1 MKKLLGI
8 VVLGLLW
15 CNIGF
20 AANEGSGPIKFPP
33 KFEKRFKDYLGHVK
47 NKKQYKFVFAFH
59 PDGANDWQ
67 AITSEN
73 DAKSYRIAEKRALKA
88 CKKKAKK
95 KDCKI
100 FARGGQIVWN
110 WDSIP
115 TVYYT
120 LIETAGAFDY
130 INWKDVSVQIGEGPV
145 SLSKDT
151 EKKFQEYLTI
161 YENNK
166 NEDGFSIYFAISP
179 DGKNSGDM
187 EGSSLQKSQIEEVK
201 AMAVAECMT
210 NNNKEKCYLYA
221 INDEIV
227 WRKKKQTQTDDNS
240 YIVQQIKDLK
250 ELYDSGVLTKEEFE
264 KVKKKL
270 LD

>member
-1 MKKLLGI
+1 MKKFLI
-8 VVLGLLW
+8 IFITGLLW
-15 CNIGF
+15 FNVSF
-20 AANEGSGPIKFPP
+20 AENEGSGPIKFPP
-33 KFEKRFKDYLGHVK
+33 GFEKRFEDYANNVINQQK
-47 NKKQYKFVFAFH
+47 YKFVFAFH

-67 AITSEN
+67 AIKAK
-73 DAKSYRIAEKRALKA
+73 DANKAYQIAEKKALKA

-95 KDCKI
+95 KGCKI
-100 FARGGQIVWN
+100 FARGVQIVWN

-115 TVYYT
+115 EIYYMT
-120 LIETAGAFDY
+120 TGNENY
-130 INWKDVSVQIGEGPV
+130 VSWKDVNVEIGKGSV

-166 NEDGFSIYFAISP
+166 NEKGFSIYFAISP

-187 EGSSLQKSQIEEVK
+187 GTSTKQKSHIEEVK
-201 AMAVAECMT
+201 AKAIAECMA

-227 WRKKKQTQTDDNS
+227 WEGS
-240 YIVQQIKDLK
+240 SSSSIIIKDVNITGKVTSLK
-250 ELYDSGVLTKEEFE
+250 KLYDEGALTKEEFI
-264 KVKKKL
+264 KAKNIL
-270 LD
+270 LN

>member
-15 CNIGF
+15 CNVGF
-20 AANEGSGPIKFPP
+20 TANDGSGPIKFAPN
-33 KFEKRFKDYLGHVK
+33 FEKRFKEYLGHVQN
-47 NKKQYKFVFAFH
+47 NKDYQFVFAVH
-59 PDGANDWQ
+59 PDGANDYQ
-67 AITSEN
+67 AVRGTGSTARVTAVN
-73 DAKSYRIAEKRALKA
+73 RALKA

-95 KDCKI
+95 KGCKI

-110 WDSIP
+110 WASIP

-161 YENNK
+161 YENNRY
-166 NEDGFSIYFAISP
+166 EDGWSIYFAISP

-187 EGSSLQKSQIEEVK
+187 SGRKGGVVTIKMLK
-201 AMAVAECMT
+201 ALAVAECMS
-210 NNNKEKCYLYA
+210 NNKKEKCYLYA
-221 INDEIV
+221 INDKVV
-227 WRKKKQTQTDDNS
+227 WK
-240 YIVQQIKDLK
+240 
-250 ELYDSGVLTKEEFE
+250 
-264 KVKKKL
+264 
-270 LD
+270 

>member
-8 VVLGLLW
+8 AVLGLLW
-15 CNIGF
+15 CNVGF
-20 AANEGSGPIKFPP
+20 AENEGSGPIKFPSG
-33 KFEKRFKDYLGHVK
+33 FEKRFSDYASHVIED
-47 NKKQYKFVFAFH
+47 QEYKFVFAMH

-67 AITSEN
+67 AIKGKRSDSQN
-73 DAKSYRIAEKRALKA
+73 YKIAEKKALKA

-95 KDCKI
+95 KGCKI
-100 FARGGQIVWN
+100 FARGVQIVWN

-115 TVYYT
+115 EIYYMT
-120 LIETAGAFDY
+120 TGNENY
-130 INWKDVSVQIGEGPV
+130 VSWKDVTVEIGKGPV

-166 NEDGFSIYFAISP
+166 NEKGFSIYFAISP

-187 EGSSLQKSQIEEVK
+187 ETSTTQKSHIEEVK
-201 AMAVAECMT
+201 AKAIAECMA

-227 WRKKKQTQTDDNS
+227 WEGAS
-240 YIVQQIKDLK
+240 SSSIIIKDENIAGKLVDLK
-250 ELYDSGVLTKEEFE
+250 KLFVEGALTKEEFI
-264 KVKKKL
+264 KAKSIL
-270 LD
+270 LK

>member
-8 VVLGLLW
+8 VVLSLLLSG
-15 CNIGF
+15 NAY

-33 KFEKRFKDYLGHVK
+33 KFEKRFKDYLTHVE
-47 NKKQYKFVFAFH
+47 NKKKYKYVFAFH

-67 AITSEN
+67 AIKSES
-73 DAKSYRIAEKRALKA
+73 DSKSYRIAEKRALKA

-95 KDCKI
+95 KECKV
-100 FARGGQIVWN
+100 FARGAQIVWN

-115 TVYYT
+115 SAYYT
-120 LIETAGAFDY
+120 LIEMAGAFDY
-130 INWKDVSVQIGEGPV
+130 INWKDVSVEVGKGPI

-166 NEDGFSIYFAISP
+166 DEDGFSIYFAISR
-179 DGKNSGDM
+179 DGKNSGDF
-187 EGSSLQKSQIEEVK
+187 EGSSKQKSQIKRTK
-201 AMAVAECMT
+201 AIAIAECMS

-221 INDEIV
+221 INDKIV
-227 WRKKKQTQTDDNS
+227 WK
-240 YIVQQIKDLK
+240 
-250 ELYDSGVLTKEEFE
+250 
-264 KVKKKL
+264 
-270 LD
+270 

>member
-1 MKKLLGI
+1 MKKFLGI

-15 CNIGF
+15 CNVGF

-59 PDGANDWQ
+59 PDGENDWQ
-67 AITSEN
+67 AITGGSN
-73 DAKSYRIAEKRALKA
+73 AYKIAEKKALKA

-95 KDCKI
+95 KGCKI

-130 INWKDVSVQIGEGPV
+130 INWEDVSVQIGEGPV
-145 SLSKDT
+145 SLSKDA

-187 EGSSLQKSQIEEVK
+187 EASSAQKSLIEQVK

-227 WRKKKQTQTDDNS
+227 WRKKEQTQTDDNND
-240 YIVQQIKDLK
+240 IVQQIKDLK

-264 KVKKKL
+264 KAKKKL
-270 LD
+270 LN

>member
-8 VVLGLLW
+8 LVLGLLW
-15 CNIGF
+15 CNVGF
-20 AANEGSGPIKFPP
+20 AENEGSGPIKFPP
-33 KFEKRFKDYLGHVK
+33 GFEKRFSDYASHVIED
-47 NKKQYKFVFAFH
+47 QEYKFAFAFH
-59 PDGANDWQ
+59 PEGANDWQ

-95 KDCKI
+95 KGCKI
-100 FARGGQIVWN
+100 FARGVQIVWN

-115 TVYYT
+115 EIYYMT
-120 LIETAGAFDY
+120 TGNENY
-130 INWKDVSVQIGEGPV
+130 VSWKDVTVEIGKGSV

-166 NEDGFSIYFAISP
+166 NEKGWSIYFAISP
-179 DGKNSGDM
+179 DGKNSGDIAG
-187 EGSSLQKSQIEEVK
+187 EKSLIEKIK
-201 AMAVAECMT
+201 AMAIAECMT

-227 WRKKKQTQTDDNS
+227 WEGVS
-240 YIVQQIKDLK
+240 SSSIIIKDENIAGKLVDLK
-250 ELYDSGVLTKEEFE
+250 KLYVEGTLTKEEFI
-264 KVKKKL
+264 KAKNIL
-270 LD
+270 LN